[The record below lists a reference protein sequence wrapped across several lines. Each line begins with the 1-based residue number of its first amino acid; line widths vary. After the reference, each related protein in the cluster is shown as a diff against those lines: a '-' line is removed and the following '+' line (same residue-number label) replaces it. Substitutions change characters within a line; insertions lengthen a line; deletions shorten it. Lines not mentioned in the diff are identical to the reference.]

1 MPLAGCR
8 EEAPAVRAP
17 RRIVSMSPNLT
28 ETLFALGLGDRVV
41 GIDDY
46 STWPPEARSRPR
58 LGGVLDPN
66 LERIVAL
73 APDLALL
80 APGERELGSRLE
92 RLGVDTL
99 YLGNDTLADVERT
112 FTEVAG
118 RCGVPEAGKRLLAQ
132 WQAGLAPRPVPGSPR
147 VLLSIGRQPGRLTD
161 VLVAGP
167 GTFYAELLQRMGAV
181 DIFADAPT
189 RYPEINLEEVVA
201 RRPDVILEL
210 RSDPATP
217 AKAAALVR
225 DWSRLPELPAVR
237 QRRIFVLGGDYVVTP
252 GPRLP
257 RLYREMRQA
266 LARPGGA

>member
-8 EEAPAVRAP
+8 EKAPTREVP

-41 GIDDY
+41 GVDDY
-46 STWPPEARSRPR
+46 SVWPPEARSRPR
-58 LGGVLDPN
+58 LGGVINPN

-80 APGERELGSRLE
+80 APGERELGNRLE

-99 YLGNDTLADVERT
+99 YLGNDALADVERT
-112 FTEVAG
+112 FTEVAR
-118 RCGVPEAGKRLLAQ
+118 RCGVPEAGRRLLAE
-132 WQAGLAPRPVPGSPR
+132 WRAGLAPRPVPGSPR

-167 GTFYAELLQRMGAV
+167 GTFYDDLLRRLGAV

-201 RRPDVILEL
+201 RRPDVILEV
-210 RSDPATP
+210 RSDPLTP
-217 AKAAALVR
+217 AQAAALVE
-225 DWSRLPELPAVR
+225 DWSRLPQLPAVR
-237 QRRIFVLGGDYVVTP
+237 DRRIFVLSGDYAVTP

-266 LARPGGA
+266 LVSPGGG